1 MVKDNTTVRD
11 KPTTRE
17 EIEELK
23 RRVALLENE
32 LRELRTVSIPS
43 TFTNVENTD
52 KYITVTV
59 KEAPRTLTK

>member
-23 RRVALLENE
+23 KRVTLLEGRIDM
-32 LRELRTVSIPS
+32 LTVRDIYVPS
-43 TFTNVENTD
+43 LP
-52 KYITVTV
+52 VTRINGGRQFEIV
-59 KEAPRTLTK
+59 SED